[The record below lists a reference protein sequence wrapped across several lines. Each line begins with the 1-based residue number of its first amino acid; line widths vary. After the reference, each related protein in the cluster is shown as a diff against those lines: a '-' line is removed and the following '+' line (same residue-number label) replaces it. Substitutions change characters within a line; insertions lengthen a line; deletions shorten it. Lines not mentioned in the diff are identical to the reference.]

1 MKKSPRIAIAGAGI
15 YGSTIAI
22 RLAEAGYR
30 VFLYDPLG
38 VMQAASAINQY
49 RVHHGYHYPRSDD
62 TIEEITE
69 SRREF
74 IDTFFPAI
82 ISNTR
87 NYYAIPFR
95 DSLTSTE
102 RFVEVMN
109 RHRLPYVEK
118 RPEWMNFDYID
129 MCWQVD
135 EQIYDPIEL
144 RNIIIDRLRTYQV
157 NFIKAA
163 LTEDIHSDYDF
174 VIYATYGL
182 SGSNMKVFD
191 NSKFQIAE
199 KVLIQL
205 PIQLRHISL
214 VVVDGPFTAFD
225 PYGNSGFSLFGS
237 AKLTNHW
244 STHDEK
250 EAVPNEFASMMN
262 RPKFEPTAITRF
274 EQMRMECALAV
285 PEARGASYEG
295 SRFTLR
301 VIEDNPMK
309 DRRILHIRK
318 SEPHVFHVFS
328 SKVVCAVKASR
339 MILEMVARGE

>member
-38 VMQAASAINQY
+38 IMQAASAINQY
-49 RVHHGYHYPRSDD
+49 RIHRGYHYPRSDD
-62 TIEEITE
+62 TIEEIAE

-82 ISNTR
+82 VSNAR

-102 RFVEVMN
+102 RFVEVMD
-109 RHRLPYVEK
+109 RHRLPYIEK

-129 MCWQVD
+129 MCWQID
-135 EQIYDPIEL
+135 EQIYDPIVL
-144 RNIIIDRLRTYQV
+144 RNIVTDRLRASQV
-157 NFIKAA
+157 SFIQKA
-163 LTEDIHSDYDF
+163 LTEDDHADYDF

-182 SGSNMKVFD
+182 SGSNRKVFD

-199 KVLIQL
+199 KVLMQL
-205 PIQLRHISL
+205 PVQLRGVSL

-225 PYGNSGFSLFGS
+225 PYGSSDFSLFGS

-244 STHDEK
+244 STHDEA
-250 EAVPNEFASMMN
+250 EAVPDAFAPIMN
-262 RPKFEPTAITRF
+262 RPEFEPVAITRF
-274 EQMRMECALAV
+274 EQMRTECALAV
-285 PEARGASYEG
+285 PKARDASYIG

-301 VIEDNPMK
+301 VVEDNPAK

-318 SEPHVFHVFS
+318 SAPHIYHVFS
-328 SKVVCAVKASR
+328 GKVVCAVKASR
-339 MILEMVARGE
+339 MILDMVARGE